1 MDKKREIGCPTV
13 YGNLGGP
20 FIIAVH
26 YEFVDLAF
34 T

>member
-1 MDKKREIGCPTV
+1 MDKRRVIGCPAV

-20 FIIAVH
+20 FIITVH
-26 YEFVDLAF
+26 YEFVHLAF